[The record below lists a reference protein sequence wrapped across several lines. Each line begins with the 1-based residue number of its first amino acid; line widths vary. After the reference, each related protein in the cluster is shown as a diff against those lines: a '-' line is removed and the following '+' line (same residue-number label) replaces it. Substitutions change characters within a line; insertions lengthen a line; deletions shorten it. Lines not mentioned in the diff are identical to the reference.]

1 MQIAVTFRHLEPDE
15 GIKDYVKKK
24 VMRLKR
30 FIENPREAHVVLSA
44 EKFRHSA
51 ELTILSDG
59 FTLNSEGR
67 DRDLY
72 AAIDLMAD
80 KMDRQIREKREKI
93 RRKRGNRALS
103 EKTFQPPAIPATDF
117 PEQDL
122 SSQIKRRQIPAKPMS
137 LEEAIAQMKLME
149 DTTLFF
155 INSNT
160 GEMNALQRKKGGY
173 EWVVPYAE

>member
-24 VMRLKR
+24 VIRLKK
-30 FIENPREAHVVLSA
+30 FIENPREAHVVLSV

-59 FTLNSEGR
+59 LTLNSEGR

-80 KMDRQIREKREKI
+80 KMDRQIREKREKT
-93 RRKRGNRALS
+93 RRKRGKRVVS
-103 EKTFQPPAIPATDF
+103 ENMLQKPAPSDEELT
-117 PEQDL
+117 EQAL

-137 LEEAIAQMKLME
+137 LEEAVAQMKLRD

-155 INSNT
+155 INSNS
-160 GEMNALQRKKGGY
+160 GEMNALHRKKGGY